1 MEADFVMALRNMEN
15 SVQGAVYRTLKE
27 GIMSLR
33 LVPGTAMSTQ
43 EMATRLNVS
52 RTPVR
57 EAFIRLQREG
67 LVDIV
72 PQRETIV
79 SRIDLDRVEQER
91 FIRESLELS
100 VVELFLEHCRPE
112 HFVQLRENI
121 EQQKHCHVE
130 KRYSDFVDCD
140 NHMHQILFDVAGQPL
155 AWDTVMNSNGHYDR
169 IRILTVQTEDTIVS
183 AIQQHIKMVN
193 LMEQGQ
199 LELVRRELTD
209 HVKKINYEKTDLIK
223 LHPDYFK
230 TGEESPG
237 IRIGS
242 L

>member
-1 MEADFVMALRNMEN
+1 MEASIRMARINIDN
-15 SVQGAVYRTLKE
+15 SVQGAVYRALKE
-27 GIMSLR
+27 AILE
-33 LVPGTAMSTQ
+33 LQLAPGTVMSTQ

-72 PQRETIV
+72 PQRETMV

-91 FIRESLELS
+91 FIRESLELP
-100 VVELFLEHCRPE
+100 VVDLFLAKCRPE
-112 HFVQLRENI
+112 HFTELRELI
-121 EQQKHCHVE
+121 EQQKNCHKE
-130 KRYSDFVDCD
+130 HRWADFVHCD
-140 NHMHQILFDVAGQPL
+140 NQLHKLLFDVAGQRL
-155 AWDTVMNSNGHYDR
+155 AWDTIMSVNGHYNR
-169 IRILTVQTEDTIVS
+169 IRILTVQNEDTIVG
-183 AIQQHIKMVN
+183 AIRQHIKIVD
-193 LMEQGQ
+193 L
-199 LELVRRELTD
+199 LEHGEHETARRELTD

-230 TGEESPG
+230 TGDEPVG